1 MVKLDQQ
8 LKEDTGYL
16 WVMARLE
23 PASPFGRA
31 LARTPRWYGPGE
43 EGALEAELGRVDALL
58 AWMEQGAPAVENVVH
73 LLSEFHDIKN
83 SFQRPSNSPMDEVEL
98 FEVKHFLLYLE
109 RLAEEY
115 GRFPRLEG

>member
-43 EGALEAELGRVDALL
+43 EGAL
-58 AWMEQGAPAVENVVH
+58 
-73 LLSEFHDIKN
+73 
-83 SFQRPSNSPMDEVEL
+83 
-98 FEVKHFLLYLE
+98 
-109 RLAEEY
+109 
-115 GRFPRLEG
+115 